1 MLKQNTPEWLHIRR
15 SHIGASDSPIIMGSS
30 PYATP
35 YQLWQR
41 KLGLIDDQ
49 PTTPAMQRGHDLE
62 EKARHELEKMT
73 GLLFAPEVKFH
84 EVHKWM
90 MASLDAVDIEGKC
103 IAEIKCPRSEDHAI
117 AKAGKIPDKY
127 FPQLQHQM
135 EVCQVEECYYFS
147 FDGTQGE
154 LVKVFR
160 DDKYIKKMIEK
171 EKLFFENIQTFTA
184 PELCDRDFVENS
196 TQQWLEAAHSWKLLK
211 EEMSKL
217 QEKEEQ
223 LKSLLVSLCQAPNVK
238 GGGIKISKISRK
250 GNIDYSLIQELKQ
263 IDLEKYRKKSSE
275 YWKLSEYN

>member
-1 MLKQNTPEWLHIRR
+1 MLKQNTAEWLQIRR
-15 SHIGASDSPIIMGSS
+15 SKVGASDAPIIMLSS

-49 PTTPAMQRGHDLE
+49 ITTPAMQRGHDLE
-62 EKARHELEKMT
+62 EKARHELERKT
-73 GLLFAPEVKFH
+73 GLLFAPQVKFH
-84 EVHKWM
+84 KEYTWM
-90 MASLDAVDIEGKC
+90 MASLDAMDIEGKC
-103 IAEIKCPRSEDHAI
+103 IAEIKCPKAEDHSI

-135 EVCQVEECYYFS
+135 EVCEVEECYYFS
-147 FDGTQGE
+147 FDGTHGE

-171 EKLFFENIQTFTA
+171 EKIFFENMMTFIP
-184 PELCDRDFVENS
+184 PELCDRDYVENS
-196 TQQWLEAAHSWKLLK
+196 SQQWLEAANQWKKLK
-211 EEMSKL
+211 EEMSPL

-223 LKSLLVSLCQAPNVK
+223 LKSLLVSLCPVPNVK
-238 GGGIKISKISRK
+238 GAGIKISKVSRK
-250 GNIDYSLIQELKQ
+250 GNIEYSLIPELKQ

-275 YWKLSEYN
+275 YWKISEYC